1 MSFLDIDTSDA
12 VEPSCVPGDI
22 EYKVRI
28 IAYREKEDEEGK
40 LNKILINQNGEP
52 YISPIFEIP
61 SEPTSKDFNTYIPL
75 PHDEMDPKTLAK
87 AKWRLE
93 EFKRCFNIPQG
104 RVDLANTIGN
114 EGYVILGLKEDPQY
128 GEQNFIKKMIVP
140 KR

>member
-12 VEPSCVPGDI
+12 VEPTCVPGDV

-28 IAYREKEDEEGK
+28 IAYREKENEAGVLSEV
-40 LNKILINQNGEP
+40 LINQNGEP

-61 SEPTSKDFNTYIPL
+61 SEPTSKDFNHYLPL
-75 PHDEMDPKTLAK
+75 PHNGQEKK
-87 AKWRLE
+87 AYERTKWRLE
-93 EFKRCFNIPQG
+93 EFKQCFNIRAG
-104 RVDLANTIGN
+104 NNARDTIGN